1 MNSFKKNRRGFLLA
15 EETLKIIVAVICMV
29 FLVYILIAVYNSKTS
44 ANKIE
49 DAKDILSRI
58 ETIVSFL
65 EEGAIESQDVLN
77 PKGWHLYSFV
87 GEEKPNS
94 CLGNNCLCICDNV
107 IINAISSQA
116 KKCDSKGACISI
128 VNLGAPEI
136 DLEII
141 GAEEPLFIGIRKQ
154 NENIYIGELK

>member
-15 EETLKIIVAVICMV
+15 EETLKIIIAVICIV
-29 FLVYILIAVYNSKTS
+29 FLVYILVAVYNSKTS

-49 DAKDILSRI
+49 SAKDMLSRI
-58 ETIVSFL
+58 ETIISSL
-65 EEGAIESQDVLN
+65 EEGEIESQDVLN

-94 CLGNNCLCICDNV
+94 CLGNNCLCICDNAL
-107 IINAISSQA
+107 IKMIKSQA
-116 KKCDSKGACISI
+116 KKCDDDGACLTIS
-128 VNLGAPEI
+128 NLAAPEI

-141 GAEEPLFIGIRKQ
+141 GSEEPLFIGIRKQ
-154 NENIYIGELK
+154 NGNIFIGELK